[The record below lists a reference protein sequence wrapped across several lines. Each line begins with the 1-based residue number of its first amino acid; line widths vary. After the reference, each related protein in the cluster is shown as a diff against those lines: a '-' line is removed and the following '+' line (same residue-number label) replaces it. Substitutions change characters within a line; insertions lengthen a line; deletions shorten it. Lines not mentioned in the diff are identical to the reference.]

1 MYTYILHTQLMHI
14 DRAYVLLYKY
24 TRYTLKVYIECNFC
38 NNDSKFMEPT
48 SKCFINPLL
57 VLIFL
62 FGSVAWDN
70 MKLHSPES
78 STFFSWSEIE
88 GHLEQLAVV
97 ITLALAVNLETTPS
111 TQEKRHNQSLRYIVT
126 RSSWLL
132 KIAKL

>member
-1 MYTYILHTQLMHI
+1 
-14 DRAYVLLYKY
+14 
-24 TRYTLKVYIECNFC
+24 
-38 NNDSKFMEPT
+38 MEPT

-78 STFFSWSEIE
+78 STFFPWSEIE